1 MYQVLLVDDE
11 ALITDGLAEYLAR
24 RAPERFE
31 ILKAYSGAG
40 ALEIAGRMRVDILVT
55 DIEMLG
61 RDFSHRAR
69 QFRIRLSGHSGSAR
83 PLPPQ
88 IRRFRATCA
97 NSGANRRGTGRG
109 AL

>member
-61 RDFSHRAR
+61 LDGLAVRRRVQALWQIGRA
-69 QFRIRLSGHSGSAR
+69 HV
-83 PLPPQ
+83 
-88 IRRFRATCA
+88 
-97 NSGANRRGTGRG
+97 
-109 AL
+109 